1 MRWGGASQ
9 WGHPLSV
16 AQHSLTVL
24 AIREAEGPLTA
35 QEGLRELLHDA
46 TEFMLGWDC
55 IAPLKAQLGAPF
67 RQLEARLQAAIDAR
81 YQLRIR
87 DMTRR
92 TRGFSLQQLIK
103 ELKPYIVGW
112 RGYFGFCQTPRVLTN
127 LEAWIRR
134 RLRLYLWRQWRT
146 RQNRFGELRRR
157 GVAKFPVAVAPGSP
171 TGLWR
176 MSGHPAVQQA
186 LRNAYF
192 DSLGLPQIY
201 APAES

>member
-1 MRWGGASQ
+1 
-9 WGHPLSV
+9 
-16 AQHSLTVL
+16 
-24 AIREAEGPLTA
+24 LTA
-35 QEGLRELLHDA
+35 DPRKEKKSSGQNARRPGRDHLVTGGGIIQES
-46 TEFMLGWDC
+46 
-55 IAPLKAQLGAPF
+55 LGAIIP
-67 RQLEARLQAAIDAR
+67 LQ
-81 YQLRIR
+81 
-87 DMTRR
+87 TG
-92 TRGFSLQQLIK
+92 GFVGIGIK

-146 RQNRFGELRRR
+146 RQNRFAELRRR
-157 GVAKFPVAVAPGSP
+157 GVAQFAAAVAAGSP

-192 DSLGLPQIY
+192 ESLGLPRIY
-201 APAES
+201 APAQA